1 MILDDFDARPGSATS
16 LLRTII
22 GVCLRRVGGWIS
34 IADLIRL
41 MDAVGVTAA
50 HTRTAV
56 SRVKSKGILVSS
68 TIDGRPGYALNPD
81 AVPMLERGDRRIFT
95 FRQMA
100 DGDPWCLLSFSIP
113 EAQRDV
119 RHQLR
124 KRLGWIGCGV
134 VATGLWI
141 CPAFLADEVEEIV
154 ADLGL
159 SERAT
164 LFIADIPRM
173 TGTMADAAGRWWDLD
188 SLAALHRAFL
198 ESQSE
203 PGESVPEERALRLSR
218 RVVPEE
224 RALRVSRR
232 VVPEERA
239 LRVSRR
245 VVPEERAL
253 RVSRRA
259 GASTSEDPRASF
271 SRFIRALDQ
280 WRILPYLDPGLP
292 PGALPDDWPGFDSL
306 ALFERINAEHA
317 EGAHEFLGALHES

>member
-16 LLRTII
+16 LLRTIV

-34 IADLIRL
+34 IAGLIDL
-41 MDAVGVTAA
+41 MDAVGVAPA

-56 SRVKSKGILVSS
+56 SRVKAKGLLLAS

-81 AVPMLERGDRRIFT
+81 AIPMLERGDRRIFT

-141 CPAFLADEVEEIV
+141 CPGFLADEVADIV

-164 LFIADIPRM
+164 LFIADTPRIA
-173 TGTMADAAGRWWDLD
+173 GTLADTARHWWDLD
-188 SLAALHRAFL
+188 QLAALHRAFL
-198 ESQSE
+198 TSQSD
-203 PGESVPEERALRLSR
+203 ALANADG
-218 RVVPEE
+218 VVTTDSG
-224 RALRVSRR
+224 V
-232 VVPEERA
+232 
-239 LRVSRR
+239 
-245 VVPEERAL
+245 
-253 RVSRRA
+253 
-259 GASTSEDPRASF
+259 TRASF

-292 PGALPDDWPGFDSL
+292 PSALPDDWPGFASVTR
-306 ALFERINAEHA
+306 FERITARHA
-317 EGAHEFLGALHES
+317 APAYEFLHAATTS

>member
-16 LLRTII
+16 LLRTIV

-41 MDAVGVTAA
+41 MEAVGVTPA

-56 SRVKSKGILVSS
+56 SRVKAKGLLLASAV
-68 TIDGRPGYALNPD
+68 DGQPGYALNPD

-124 KRLGWIGCGV
+124 KRLGWIGCGT

-159 SERAT
+159 RDHVT
-164 LFIADIPRM
+164 VFIAGTPHI
-173 TGTMADAAGRWWDLD
+173 TGTLADAARRWWDLGR
-188 SLAALHRAFL
+188 LETLHRAFL
-198 ESQSE
+198 AAQSDL
-203 PGESVPEERALRLSR
+203 PVT
-218 RVVPEE
+218 
-224 RALRVSRR
+224 
-232 VVPEERA
+232 
-239 LRVSRR
+239 
-245 VVPEERAL
+245 
-253 RVSRRA
+253 
-259 GASTSEDPRASF
+259 TSGRGLPRASF
-271 SRFIRALDQ
+271 ARFIRALDE

-292 PGALPDDWPGFDSL
+292 PSALPDDWPGFASV
-306 ALFERINAEHA
+306 ALFERITATHA
-317 EGAHEFLGALHES
+317 ARAYEFLHGVTR

>member
-1 MILDDFDARPGSATS
+1 MILDDFDARPGSTTS
-16 LLRTII
+16 LLRTIV
-22 GVCLRRVGGWIS
+22 GVCLRRAGGWIS

-41 MDAVGVTAA
+41 MDAVGVTPA

-56 SRVKSKGILVSS
+56 SRVKAKGLLVSS

-159 SERAT
+159 NGRAT
-164 LFIADIPRM
+164 LFIADIPRL
-173 TGTMADAAGRWWDLD
+173 TGTLADAARRWWDLD
-188 SLAALHRAFL
+188 GLAALHHAFL
-198 ESQSE
+198 TAQSD
-203 PGESVPEERALRLSR
+203 PPSG
-218 RVVPEE
+218 
-224 RALRVSRR
+224 
-232 VVPEERA
+232 
-239 LRVSRR
+239 
-245 VVPEERAL
+245 
-253 RVSRRA
+253 
-259 GASTSEDPRASF
+259 SEGQHPRASF
-271 SRFIRALDQ
+271 CRFIRALDQ

-292 PGALPDDWPGFDSL
+292 PSALPDDWPGFESV
-306 ALFERINAEHA
+306 ALFARIAAEHA
-317 EGAHEFLGALHES
+317 APAYEFLLTS

>member
-16 LLRTII
+16 LLRTIV

-41 MDAVGVTAA
+41 MEAVGVTPA

-56 SRVKSKGILVSS
+56 SRVKAKGLLLAS
-68 TIDGRPGYALNPD
+68 TVDGQPGYALNPD

-124 KRLGWIGCGV
+124 KRLGWIGCGT

-159 SERAT
+159 RDHVT
-164 LFIADIPRM
+164 VFIAGTPHI
-173 TGTMADAAGRWWDLD
+173 TGTLADAARRWWDLD
-188 SLAALHRAFL
+188 HLENLHRGFL
-198 ESQSE
+198 ASQAEPPDPPESPESAPE
-203 PGESVPEERALRLSR
+203 EIALRESVPER
-218 RVVPEE
+218 
-224 RALRVSRR
+224 
-232 VVPEERA
+232 
-239 LRVSRR
+239 
-245 VVPEERAL
+245 
-253 RVSRRA
+253 
-259 GASTSEDPRASF
+259 PRASF
-271 SRFIRALDQ
+271 ARFIRALDQ

-292 PGALPDDWPGFDSL
+292 PSALPDDWPGFASV
-306 ALFERINAEHA
+306 ALFERITATHA
-317 EGAHEFLGALHES
+317 ARAYEFLHGVTR